1 VNPPGTDE
9 DYDAV
14 AGVNLRGVF
23 EISRNAIAA
32 ILAHTG
38 GGHLINLEQARF
50 VTGEILDVDGGQSAG
65 H

>member
-1 VNPPGTDE
+1 
-9 DYDAV
+9 V

-50 VTGEILDVDGGQSAG
+50 VTGKSWTSTAAKAPATN
-65 H
+65 HTPNRTP